1 MNIDEKRF
9 ALLIDSDNISAKY
22 IKYIV
27 DEISK
32 YGIVTYKRI
41 YGDWTKTEASSW
53 KEVLLEN
60 SILPIQ
66 QYSYTT
72 GKNATD
78 SAMIIDAM
86 DILYSSRVEGFCLA
100 SSDSDFTRLATRLR
114 ESGMMVIGMG
124 EKKTPE
130 PFRAACER
138 FTYLDVLAGL
148 DEPMTVTG
156 QAMENENST
165 DIRVIENAMIKI
177 ITENDNLGKDTGI
190 GELGSRL
197 VKLFPDFDVRN
208 YGYSKLSKFLEGFT
222 SLKLKICGN
231 TITVYLNDNEAEV
244 EETKDKVVE
253 FIKTAGSKGISMSD
267 LSNKL
272 HLNIPDFNIRDYGY
286 TKFSK
291 FIQDLPGV
299 KVSGDARTQKV
310 KMDKGNA

>member
-1 MNIDEKRF
+1 MEERKI

-22 IKYIV
+22 IKYIL

-32 YGIVTYKRI
+32 YGTVTYKRI
-41 YGDWTKTEASSW
+41 YGDWTRSEAGSW

-60 SILPIQ
+60 SIVPIQ
-66 QYSYTT
+66 QYNYTV

-86 DILYSSRVEGFCLA
+86 DILYSNKVNGFCLA

-114 ESGMMVIGMG
+114 EAGMMVIGMG

-148 DEPMTVTG
+148 YEQEMSDQHNAEETET
-156 QAMENENST
+156 NI
-165 DIRVIENAMIKI
+165 DIKEIENAMIKI
-177 ITENDNLGKDTGI
+177 ITENSNDGKDTGL

-197 VKLFPDFDVRN
+197 VKMFPDFDVRN
-208 YGYSKLSKFLEGFT
+208 YGYTKLTKFLERFK
-222 SLKLKICGN
+222 SLDIKITGS
-231 TITVYLNDNEAEV
+231 TAMVSLATEEV
-244 EETKDKVVE
+244 SVKEVSEEIYNI
-253 FIKTAGSKGISMSD
+253 IKSKGETGISMGE

-272 HLNIPDFNIRDYGY
+272 YLKIKGFNLRDYGY
-286 TKFSK
+286 SKFSK
-291 FIQDLPGV
+291 FIQDLPNVQITVVGRNQMVTV
-299 KVSGDARTQKV
+299 KPKH
-310 KMDKGNA
+310 